1 MHIQY
6 CRGGYDITPEQDA
19 EQDADEVRW
28 WTRDGE
34 VALSM
39 RRLGDH
45 EPWSVTS
52 ALPTI
57 PEAML
62 DASYSDVESA
72 FSEYARLTA

>member
-6 CRGGYDITPEQDA
+6 CRGGYDITSDPYA

-28 WTRDGE
+28 WTRDDE
-34 VALSM
+34 VALSVY
-39 RRLGDH
+39 RFGDH
-45 EPWSVTS
+45 EPWFVTS
-52 ALPTI
+52 ALPAI

-62 DASYSDVESA
+62 DASYSDAGSA